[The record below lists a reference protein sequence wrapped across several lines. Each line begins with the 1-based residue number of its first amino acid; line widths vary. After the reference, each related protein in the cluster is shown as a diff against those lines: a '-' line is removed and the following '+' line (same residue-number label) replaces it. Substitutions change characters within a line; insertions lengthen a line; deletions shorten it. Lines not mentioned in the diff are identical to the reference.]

1 MDAAERILKH
11 SEEEKQQLKKNLS
24 SHLIFS
30 FTGLLTHLAS
40 PPTLP
45 DQPMFGVS
53 ENLDSV
59 AFGHNWNFKSLINNT
74 SQKTN
79 ALKTGASPKQKLIQV
94 MAKVILVDWVNAFGG
109 S

>member
-1 MDAAERILKH
+1 MAVFGLTFSFSQRPPELLPPLNCLAGMSQPLKQFKDLVSTAFMDAAEMILKH
-11 SEEEKQQLKKNLS
+11 SEEELLKKNLS

-59 AFGHNWNFKSLINNT
+59 SAFGHN
-74 SQKTN
+74 
-79 ALKTGASPKQKLIQV
+79 
-94 MAKVILVDWVNAFGG
+94 
-109 S
+109 

>member
-1 MDAAERILKH
+1 MAVFGLTFFFSQRPPELLPPLNCLAGMSQPLKQFYDLVSTAFMDAAEMILKH
-11 SEEEKQQLKKNLS
+11 SEKEKQLLKKNLS

-45 DQPMFGVS
+45 DQPMLGVS

-59 AFGHNWNFKSLINNT
+59 AFGHN
-74 SQKTN
+74 
-79 ALKTGASPKQKLIQV
+79 
-94 MAKVILVDWVNAFGG
+94 
-109 S
+109 